1 MRETV
6 FYRPAGIAPIPDVV
20 QRVRHYSGKV
30 EDVSGIMTEAFN
42 EAHTPISTQREH
54 LLARS

>member
-30 EDVSGIMTEAFN
+30 EVCFRNYDGGF
-42 EAHTPISTQREH
+42 
-54 LLARS
+54 